1 MKKIFTLFLS
11 ACALFSTMN
20 AEEVTYDFSSSIPS
34 GWSCSVEPNGFEK
47 TGSERGAQ
55 FTKSSV
61 LTLSGSKGI
70 SKVVVTC
77 SANIDKKNTIAVSVN
92 GTQFGTTAVLAKEA
106 NVEKTFTGTATDGDL
121 VLTLTRGDKSIY
133 IKKVVVT
140 CTEAGNTGGGGTN
153 NDDELGKD
161 LDPEYVY
168 ADIVKVVAPT
178 DEFYNKPYTFIQN
191 NIEIKC
197 SKTTHMDGYFSCAAN
212 ETMSITATQPIVAI
226 TINGMVKKNFEATV
240 NNGTLY
246 YASSE
251 ETEIT
256 QDPVIYIGDINE
268 KSVTLTC
275 LKQLQCKE
283 VTLYF
288 KEAPELDLDELF
300 GEGGGEGYSYK
311 YESTEVQ
318 TLTPEFDELG
328 ILAFNVEMSE
338 EETLP
343 FVNMYFENANQDK
356 ELLLQFIAEFDAN
369 TGVTPGVY
377 PIDTLLAVGHIV
389 ASCGGDEDNDYPSY
403 LITDYRED
411 DEYAYWNSFYLVSG
425 TVTVAADPDGVKV
438 VVDAKSYYGST
449 IQTTYVGPFVD
460 YTSAIENIS
469 VDGQNKQ
476 DNKVLTTNGKFY
488 IQRGN
493 LRYNA
498 QGLLVR

>member
-20 AEEVTYDFSSSIPS
+20 AEEVTYDFSTSIPS

-55 FTKSSV
+55 FSKSSV

-161 LDPEYVY
+161 LDPDYVY
-168 ADIVKVVAPT
+168 TDIVNVVAPT
-178 DEFYNKPYTFIQN
+178 DEFYNQPCTFTQN
-191 NIEIKC
+191 NIEVKC
-197 SKTTHMDGYFSCAAN
+197 SKSTHKDGYFSCAAG
-212 ETMSITATQPIVAI
+212 ETMSITATQPFVALA
-226 TINGMVKKNFEATV
+226 INGTVKKNFDAESNV
-240 NNGTLY
+240 GDIY
-246 YASSE
+246 FVYDSE
-251 ETEIT
+251 EEVS
-256 QDPVIYIGDINE
+256 QDPVLYIEEVNA
-268 KSVTLTC
+268 KSVTITC
-275 LKQLQCKE
+275 VKQLQCKE
-283 VTLYF
+283 ITLYF

-300 GEGGGEGYSYK
+300 GDEGGDEGYTYK

-318 TLTPEFDELG
+318 TLTPEFDELD
-328 ILAFNVEMSE
+328 IVAFNVEMSE
-338 EETLP
+338 EVTLP
-343 FVNMYFENANQDK
+343 FVNMYFESEDK
-356 ELLLQFIAEFDAN
+356 ELLLQFIAEFDAT

-377 PIDTLLAVGHIV
+377 PIDTLLAIGHIV

-425 TVTVAADPDGVKV
+425 TVTVAADPAGVKV

-476 DNKVLTTNGKFY
+476 DNKVLTTDGKFY
-488 IQRGN
+488 IQRGD

>member
-1 MKKIFTLFLS
+1 MKKLFTLFLS
-11 ACALFSTMN
+11 AFALFSTMN
-20 AEEVTYDFSSSIPS
+20 AEEVTYDFSTSIPS

-106 NVEKTFTGTATDGDL
+106 NVEKTFSGAATDGDL
-121 VLTLTRGDKSIY
+121 VLTLTRSEKSIY

-140 CTEAGNTGGGGTN
+140 CTEAGNTGGGT
-153 NDDELGKD
+153 NDDDQLGKD

-288 KEAPELDLDELF
+288 KEAPELDLDALF
-300 GEGGGEGYSYK
+300 GEGGDEVYTYK
-311 YESTEVQ
+311 WEST
-318 TLTPEFDELG
+318 TPVAWTPSFEELD
-328 ILAFNVEMSE
+328 IVHFNVDYSE
-338 EETLP
+338 ELSFP
-343 FVNMYFENANQDK
+343 FVNMYFENDDQ
-356 ELLLQFIAEFDAN
+356 ELCLQFIAEYDAQ
-369 TGVTPGVY
+369 TGVTPGTYTV
-377 PIDTLLAVGHIV
+377 DTLVTVGTVV
-389 ASCGGDEDNDYPSY
+389 ASPGGDDYQDYPSY
-403 LITDYRED
+403 LITDYQED
-411 DEYAYWNSFYLVSG
+411 EEDAYWNSFYITSG
-425 TVTVAADPDGVKV
+425 TVTVAADPAGVKI
-438 VVDAKSYYGST
+438 VVDVKSHFGST
-449 IQTTYVGPFVD
+449 IKTTYVGPFVD
-460 YTSAIENIS
+460 YSTAIDTIAA
-469 VDGQNKQ
+469 DKAA
-476 DNKVLTTNGKFY
+476 KNGKYIANGKLY

>member
-11 ACALFSTMN
+11 AFALFCTMN
-20 AEEVTYDFSSSIPS
+20 AEEVTYDFSSSIPN
-34 GWSCSVEPNGFEK
+34 GWTSSVNPNGFEK
-47 TGSERGAQ
+47 TGSARGAQ
-55 FTKSSV
+55 FTQNAT

-77 SANIDKKNTIAVSVN
+77 STNIDKKNSIAVSVN

-140 CTEAGNTGGGGTN
+140 CTEAGNTGGGTN
-153 NDDELGKD
+153 DDDELGKD
-161 LDPEYVY
+161 LDPNYVY
-168 ADIVKVVAPT
+168 TDVVKVVAPT
-178 DEFYNKPYTFIQN
+178 DVFYNKPYTFIQN

-256 QDPVIYIGDINE
+256 QDPVVYIGDINE

-275 LKQLQCKE
+275 IKQLQCKE

-300 GEGGGEGYSYK
+300 GGMGGDEIYTYSY
-311 YESTEVQ
+311 ESDKVQ
-318 TLTPEFDELG
+318 TLTPKFDELG
-328 ILAFNVEMSE
+328 IVPFQVQMSE

-343 FVNMYFENANQDK
+343 FVNMFFENEDQDK
-356 ELLLQFIAEFDAN
+356 ELCLQFIADFDAN
-369 TGVTPGVY
+369 TVVAPGVY
-377 PIDTLLAVGHIV
+377 PIDETLEVGHIV
-389 ASCGGDEDNDYPSY
+389 ASPGGDEYDDYPSY
-403 LITDYRED
+403 LMTDYVD
-411 DEYAYWNSFYLVSG
+411 MGEYQDWNIFYLVSG
-425 TVTVAADPDGVKV
+425 TVTIAADPAGVKV

-449 IQTTYVGPFVD
+449 IKVTYVGPFVD
-460 YTSAIENIS
+460 YSSTAIDTIAADKTS
-469 VDGQNKQ
+469 K
-476 DNKVLTTNGKFY
+476 NGKYIANGKLY

-493 LRYNA
+493 LRYNT

>member
-1 MKKIFTLFLS
+1 
-11 ACALFSTMN
+11 MN
-20 AEEVTYDFSSSIPS
+20 AEEVTYDFSSSIPN
-34 GWSCSVEPNGFEK
+34 GWTSSVNPNGFEK
-47 TGSERGAQ
+47 TGSARGAQ
-55 FTKSSV
+55 FAQNAT

-77 SANIDKKNTIAVSVN
+77 SANIDKKNSIAVSVN

-153 NDDELGKD
+153 IDDELGKD
-161 LDPEYVY
+161 LDPDYVY
-168 ADIVKVVAPT
+168 TDVVKVVAPT
-178 DEFYNKPYTFIQN
+178 DEFYNQPCTFTQN
-191 NIEIKC
+191 NIEVKC
-197 SKTTHMDGYFSCAAN
+197 SKSTHKDGYFSCAAG
-212 ETMSITATQPIVAI
+212 ETMSITATQPFVALA
-226 TINGMVKKNFEATV
+226 INGTVKKNFDAESNV
-240 NNGTLY
+240 GDIY
-246 YASSE
+246 FVYDSE
-251 ETEIT
+251 EEVS
-256 QDPVIYIGDINE
+256 QDPVLYIEEVNA
-268 KSVTLTC
+268 KSVTITC
-275 LKQLQCKE
+275 VKQLQCKE
-283 VTLYF
+283 ITLYF

-300 GEGGGEGYSYK
+300 GEEGGDEGYTYK

-318 TLTPEFDELG
+318 TLTPEFDELD
-328 ILAFNVEMSE
+328 IVAFNVEMSE
-338 EETLP
+338 EVTLP
-343 FVNMYFENANQDK
+343 FVNMYFENDDQ
-356 ELLLQFIAEFDAN
+356 ELFLQFIADFDAN

-411 DEYAYWNSFYLVSG
+411 GEYAYWNSFYLVSG
-425 TVTVAADPDGVKV
+425 TVTVAADPAGVKV

-460 YTSAIENIS
+460 YSTAIDTIAA
-469 VDGQNKQ
+469 DKAA
-476 DNKVLTTNGKFY
+476 KNGKYIANGKLY
-488 IQRGN
+488 IQRGD

>member
-11 ACALFSTMN
+11 AFALFCTMN
-20 AEEVTYDFSSSIPS
+20 AEEVTYDFSSSIPN
-34 GWSCSVEPNGFEK
+34 GWTSSVNPNGFEK
-47 TGSERGAQ
+47 TGSARGAQ
-55 FTKSSV
+55 FTQNAT

-77 SANIDKKNTIAVSVN
+77 SANTDKNTLGVTVN
-92 GTQFGTTAVLAKEA
+92 GTAFGQTEKLAKEA
-106 NVEKTFTGTATDGDL
+106 NVEKTFEGAATDGDL
-121 VLTLTRGDKSIY
+121 VLTLTRSEKSIY

-140 CTEAGNTGGGGTN
+140 CTEAGNTGGGTN
-153 NDDELGKD
+153 DDDELGKD
-161 LDPEYVY
+161 LDPNYVY
-168 ADIVKVVAPT
+168 TDVVKVVAPT
-178 DEFYNKPYTFIQN
+178 DVFYNKPYTFIQN

-251 ETEIT
+251 DTEIT

-288 KEAPELDLDELF
+288 KEAPELDLDALF
-300 GEGGGEGYSYK
+300 GEGGDEVYTYK
-311 YESTEVQ
+311 WEST
-318 TLTPEFDELG
+318 TPVAWTPSFEELD
-328 ILAFNVEMSE
+328 IVHFNVDYSE
-338 EETLP
+338 ELSFP
-343 FVNMYFENANQDK
+343 FVNMYFENDDQ
-356 ELLLQFIAEFDAN
+356 ELCLQFIAEYDAQ
-369 TGVTPGVY
+369 TGVTPGTYTV
-377 PIDTLLAVGHIV
+377 DTLVTVGTVV
-389 ASCGGDEDNDYPSY
+389 ASPGGDDYQDYPSY
-403 LITDYRED
+403 LITDYQED
-411 DEYAYWNSFYLVSG
+411 EEGAYWNSFYITSG
-425 TVTVAADPDGVKV
+425 TVTVAADPAGVKI
-438 VVDAKSYYGST
+438 VVDVKSHFGST
-449 IQTTYVGPFVD
+449 IKTTYVGQFVD
-460 YTSAIENIS
+460 YSTAIDTIAADKAAKNGKYIA
-469 VDGQNKQ
+469 
-476 DNKVLTTNGKFY
+476 NGKFY